1 LIAFSTGQIKKLII
15 KPKIGAWGLNWQ
27 HCNHM
32 TFFPTHSYEQF
43 YQSVRRCWRFG
54 QKRKVFVDMIFTDG
68 DENMIKN
75 LKRKQ
80 QQAIEMFGNLVSEM
94 NNSLSINHIK
104 TYDKKTEVPSW
115 L

>member
-1 LIAFSTGQIKKLII
+1 LISFSEGKIKRLII

-27 HCNHM
+27 HCNNVII
-32 TFFPTHSYEQF
+32 FPTHSYEQF
-43 YQSVRRCWRFG
+43 YQSIRRCWRFG
-54 QKRKVFVDMIFTDG
+54 QKRKVTVNLVFTKG

-80 QQAIEMFGNLVSEM
+80 SQSIEMFNHLVAEM
-94 NNSLSINHIK
+94 NNSLSINNIK
-104 TYDKKTEVPSW
+104 EFKNKMECPTW